1 MQNKAEGAVK
11 DMEIKPTITKV
22 NSVNVGR
29 ALTNFINSIDVSET
43 RIGEVSENTSFGD
56 NGGNDKFIY
65 SGHWLHTG
73 DSAPTWVLTAADKT
87 KMVIRK
93 KFRSAVGK
101 NPDECINDYFKWCEE
116 SIAQGYKVQDTV
128 NGTLDRLDRQTVLDI
143 VHKLNKNKM
152 VVVPLK
158 YDNTKAVV
166 SIEAEGVS
174 TKRNMSI
181 TGVKWRTDVESG
193 ELLCE
198 VMLEHRSVGSIGKSR
213 FINITDYGQ
222 AFNLEAV
229 EIANSSS
236 KAKLSNVIE
245 YDQSGYVKP
254 VEITNGVTSIIID
267 NTYVYYKN
275 SNGVF
280 IVGEWVGNGLKMK
293 YTNQSD
299 KLFKKVTSY
308 VKAISL
314 HKRIIAP
321 YLLVST
327 KVLNVKTK

>member
-116 SIAQGYKVQDTV
+116 SIAQGYTVQDTV

-299 KLFKKVTSY
+299 KLFKKVPSY

>member
-1 MQNKAEGAVK
+1 
-11 DMEIKPTITKV
+11 MEIKPTITKV
-22 NSVNVGR
+22 NSINVGR

-43 RIGEVSENTSFGD
+43 RIGEVSENASFD
-56 NGGNDKFIY
+56 DHNENDKYIY
-65 SGHWLHTG
+65 SGHLLHTG
-73 DSAPTWVLTAADKT
+73 DSAPTWVLTMADKT

-93 KFRSAVGK
+93 KFRPAVGK
-101 NPDECINDYFKWCEE
+101 NPDECVNDYFKWCEE
-116 SIAQGYKVQDTV
+116 SIAQGYAVPDTV
-128 NGTLDRLDRQTVLDI
+128 NGTPDRLDRQTVLDI

-166 SIEAEGVS
+166 NIEAEGVS

-181 TGVKWRTDVESG
+181 TGVKWRTDTESG

-198 VMLEHRSVGSIGKSR
+198 VMLEHGNVGSIGKSR
-213 FINITDYGQ
+213 FINITDYGK

-236 KAKLSNVIE
+236 KSKISNVIE

-254 VEITNGVTSIIID
+254 VEVTNGITSIIID

-275 SNGVF
+275 NNGVF
-280 IVGEWVGNGLKMK
+280 IVGEWVGNELKMK

-299 KLFKKVTSY
+299 KLFKKITSY
-308 VKAISL
+308 AKVISL

-327 KVLNVKTK
+327 KVINVKTR

>member
-1 MQNKAEGAVK
+1 
-11 DMEIKPTITKV
+11 MEIKPTITKV

-116 SIAQGYKVQDTV
+116 SIAQGYTVQDTV